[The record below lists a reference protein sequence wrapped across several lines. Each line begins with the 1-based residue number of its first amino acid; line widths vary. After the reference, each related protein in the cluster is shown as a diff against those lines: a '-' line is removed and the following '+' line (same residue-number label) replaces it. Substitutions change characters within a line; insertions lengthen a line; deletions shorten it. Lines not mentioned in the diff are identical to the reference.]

1 MTGTNNVQHIH
12 LGPVRDGDRSL
23 ATMSGISGIYHPE
36 NTAMFS
42 KETAW
47 GLLAAAV
54 CGALMML
61 AMPPWGFWPLA
72 FVSLVLL
79 DFLMDGCQ
87 PKLRFARG
95 LFFGAGWL
103 LPSLIWMWD
112 FSPVGYVAAVAGF
125 ALFYAVGLL
134 ACPADARLRWWVLPV
149 IVVLVGY
156 LRWRWPFGGVPL
168 STIAMSQA
176 GSPLLRTGSIFGPLF
191 IVWLVAM
198 VSVSLAALLRRQW
211 LLALVGPVILGLAW
225 GLAPLAPTAR
235 QVGELNVALVQ
246 GGGEQRTRAAETDFS
261 AVFGRHIQASEEL
274 VRQPV
279 DLVIWPENVIDV
291 ETFANSDEA
300 RQLVNLAETLGAPL
314 VVGAIEDD
322 GPGKFNNFSAVIT
335 PPRSGT
341 AGAITD
347 RYDKVRRV
355 PFGEYVPLRWLIEP
369 FAPDYLP
376 ERDASSGQ
384 GPAVL
389 EVELPPGSR
398 ANANANP
405 SAAAGASPDPNASSA
420 AGASSHTIKL
430 GIAISWEIF
439 FEDRGRDAIANGG
452 QVIVNPTNGSSYW
465 LTIVQ
470 SQQVAASRLRAVEA
484 DRYVLQ
490 VAPTGFTAVV
500 SPNGVVQQRSA
511 ISEARV
517 IHATVELREGQTLAI
532 RYGVWPTLGL
542 ASLGLAL
549 ALVQLSE
556 QRYGLLRRKGLDWFS
571 KNRRRARRERRQ
583 IRQQKGRRS
592 KQRRLGLGSR
602 RQRLYQPSRAEKRGR
617 QPSYKP
623 SRRISRRQRRK
634 MTGY

>member
-1 MTGTNNVQHIH
+1 
-12 LGPVRDGDRSL
+12 
-23 ATMSGISGIYHPE
+23 MSGISGIYHPE

-42 KETAW
+42 KETVW
-47 GLLAAAV
+47 GLLAAAM
-54 CGALMML
+54 CGSLMML

-134 ACPADARLRWWVLPV
+134 ACPADARLRWWVLPAV
-149 IVVLVGY
+149 LVLVGY

-168 STIAMSQA
+168 STIAMSQT
-176 GSPLLRTGSIFGPLF
+176 GSPLLRTGSIFGSLF

-246 GGGEQRTRAAETDFS
+246 GGGEQRTRAAETNFA
-261 AVFGRHIQASEEL
+261 AVFGRHIEASEL
-274 VRQPV
+274 VQQPV

-291 ETFANSDEA
+291 ETFATSDEA
-300 RQLVNLAETLGAPL
+300 KQLVALAEALNAPL
-314 VVGAIEDD
+314 VVGAIEDS
-322 GPGKFNNFSAVIT
+322 GPDKFNNFSAVIT
-335 PPRSGT
+335 PPSSST
-341 AGAITD
+341 PGAITD

-376 ERDASSGQ
+376 ERDASVGQ
-384 GPAVL
+384 DPAVL
-389 EVELPPGSR
+389 EVELQPGSQAR
-398 ANANANP
+398 T
-405 SAAAGASPDPNASSA
+405 SAAS
-420 AGASSHTIKL
+420 GASSHTIKL

-439 FEDRGRDAIANGG
+439 FEDRSREAIANGG

-470 SQQVAASRLRAVEA
+470 SQQVAASRLRAVES
-484 DRYVLQ
+484 DRHVLQ

-500 SPNGVVQQRSA
+500 SPNGTVQQRSA
-511 ISEARV
+511 VSEQRV

-532 RYGVWPTLGL
+532 RYGVWPT
-542 ASLGLAL
+542 S
-549 ALVQLSE
+549 
-556 QRYGLLRRKGLDWFS
+556 
-571 KNRRRARRERRQ
+571 
-583 IRQQKGRRS
+583 
-592 KQRRLGLGSR
+592 GLG
-602 RQRLYQPSRAEKRGR
+602 
-617 QPSYKP
+617 
-623 SRRISRRQRRK
+623 
-634 MTGY
+634 

>member
-1 MTGTNNVQHIH
+1 MSGTNNIQHIH
-12 LGPVRDGDRSL
+12 LGPVRDGDRSI

-47 GLLAAAV
+47 GLLAAAM

-134 ACPADARLRWWVLPV
+134 ACPADARLRWWVLPAV
-149 IVVLVGY
+149 VVLVGY

-168 STIAMSQA
+168 STIALSQT
-176 GSPLLRTGSIFGPLF
+176 GSPLLRTGSIFGSLF
-191 IVWLVAM
+191 MVWLVAIA
-198 VSVSLAALLRRQW
+198 SVSLAALLRRQW

-225 GLAPLAPTAR
+225 GLAPLAPTSR

-246 GGGEQRTRAAETDFS
+246 GGGEQRTRAADTDFS
-261 AVFGRHIQASEEL
+261 AVFGRHIEASEKL
-274 VRQPV
+274 IQQPV

-291 ETFANSDEA
+291 ETFATEDEA
-300 RQLVNLAETLGAPL
+300 KQLVDLAETLGAPL
-314 VVGAIEDD
+314 VVGVIEDGD
-322 GPGKFNNFSAVIT
+322 PGKFNNFSAVIT
-335 PPRSGT
+335 PPGAGT
-341 AGAITD
+341 PGAITD

-376 ERDASSGQ
+376 ERDASVGQ

-389 EVELPPGSR
+389 EVELPPDGR
-398 ANANANP
+398 ART
-405 SAAAGASPDPNASSA
+405 SPRTA
-420 AGASSHTIKL
+420 KL

-500 SPNGVVQQRSA
+500 SPNGTVQQRSSV
-511 ISEARV
+511 SEQRV

-542 ASLGLAL
+542 ATLGLAL
-549 ALVQLSE
+549 ALTQWSE
-556 QRYGLLRRKGLDWFS
+556 QRYGLLRRKGLDWLS

-583 IRQQKGRRS
+583 RRQQKHRRTG
-592 KQRRLGLGSR
+592 QRRLNLGRHR
-602 RQRLYQPSRAEKRGR
+602 RQRLYQPTRAEKRGR
-617 QPSYKP
+617 RPSYKP